1 MGTVPR
7 TARLKWGSGLGS
19 ADDTLRTALG
29 RLIGRVIA
37 RRYRVEGLISV
48 GGMGA
53 VFRGRN
59 IERDVGVAIKVLRPD
74 LLDNREAIARFDRE
88 AAVGAKLDHPNC
100 LTVTDIGQMRTG
112 TRWMAMPLLHGHDLT
127 HELVRHVALPR
138 AFDFTRQLFRALEH
152 AHGKGVV
159 HRDVKPDNIFVT
171 RAPDGTE
178 LIKLCDFGIA
188 RLVAE
193 PKGGRFVTRFGLVL
207 GTPAYMSP
215 EQAQG
220 TTSDRRADLYS
231 AGLVFYELLSGQSPF
246 GDHTDPAKMIQNQV
260 STAPRPLPATVPPIL
275 AAIVQQLL
283 HKDRERRMQ
292 SAAEVL
298 EALDAAERM
307 VWPDGELRRAVQ
319 SMAVVHKPLP
329 PDDPKRWPA
338 ERSDAQAFDDALR
351 ALLAEPTPAASDL
364 LQDGIRPRGSVT
376 QISGIDMDNLELVD
390 LAPSDKD

>member
-1 MGTVPR
+1 MGSR
-7 TARLKWGSGLGS
+7 LGS

-59 IERDVGVAIKVLRPD
+59 LERNVGVAIKVLRPD
-74 LLDNREAIARFDRE
+74 LHDNREAIARFDRE
-88 AAVGAKLDHPNC
+88 AAVAAKLDHPNC
-100 LTVTDIGQMRTG
+100 LTVTDIGRMRTG
-112 TRWMAMPLLHGHDLT
+112 TRWMTMPLLHGHDLT
-127 HELVRHVALPR
+127 YELVRPVALHR
-138 AFDFTRQLFRALEH
+138 AFAFTRQLFRALEH
-152 AHGKGVV
+152 AHHKGVV

-193 PKGGRFVTRFGLVL
+193 PHGGRFVTRMGLVL

-215 EQAQG
+215 EQVQG
-220 TTSDRRADLYS
+220 ATSDRRADLYS
-231 AGLVFYELLSGQSPF
+231 AGHVFYELLAGYTAF
-246 GDHTDPAKMIQNQV
+246 GDHTDPATMLKNQV
-260 STAPRPLPATVPPIL
+260 AAIPRPLPASVPPIL

-283 HKDRERRMQ
+283 NKDRERRMQ
-292 SAAEVL
+292 SAREVL
-298 EALDAAERM
+298 DALDAAESM
-307 VWPDGELRRAVQ
+307 VWPGGELERMVRSHAVAQ
-319 SMAVVHKPLP
+319 KPMP
-329 PDDPKRWPA
+329 ADDPQRWPA

-351 ALLAEPTPAASDL
+351 ALLAEPSPQVADL
-364 LQDGIRPRGSVT
+364 LHEEIRPRKSIT
-376 QISGIDMDNLELVD
+376 QMSGIDMDNLELVD
-390 LAPSDKD
+390 LAPIDGD

>member
-1 MGTVPR
+1 M
-7 TARLKWGSGLGS
+7 GS

-29 RLIGRVIA
+29 RLVGRVIA

-59 IERDVGVAIKVLRPD
+59 LERGIGVAIKVLRPD
-74 LLDNREAIARFDRE
+74 LRDNREAAARFDRE
-88 AAVGAKLDHPNC
+88 AAVGAKLSHPNC
-100 LTVTDIGQMRTG
+100 LTVTDIGRTRTG
-112 TRWMAMPLLHGHDLT
+112 TRWMAMPLLHGHDMT
-127 HELVRHVALPR
+127 HELVRKVALHR

-152 AHGKGVV
+152 AHSKRVV

-171 RAPDGTE
+171 RADDGTE

-188 RLVAE
+188 RLLEE
-193 PKGGRFVTRFGLVL
+193 PRGGRFVTRIGLVL

-215 EQAQG
+215 EQAAG
-220 TTSDRRADLYS
+220 TSSDRRADLYS
-231 AGLVFYELLSGQSPF
+231 AGLVFYELLAGYGAF
-246 GDHTDPAKMIQNQV
+246 GDHSDPATMMHNQLQV
-260 STAPRPLPATVPPIL
+260 SPRALPNTVPPIL

-292 SAAEVL
+292 SATEVL

-307 VWPDGELRRAVQ
+307 VWPSGELAQAVRAGAIAQ
-319 SMAVVHKPLP
+319 KPMP
-329 PDDPKRWPA
+329 ADDPGKWPA

-351 ALLAEPTPAASDL
+351 ALLTDPSPDVADL
-364 LQDGIRPRGSVT
+364 LEDGIQPSGSIT
-376 QISGIDMDNLELVD
+376 QISGIDMDNLQLVD
-390 LAPSDKD
+390 LAPSDSD